1 MKILHLTH
9 TDTRYDN
16 RILKELGA
24 LTEAELYQVTC
35 IGVASDEGAS
45 LSKNELNA
53 NIITL
58 RLITNLVKWA
68 PMPIRH
74 ALMLI
79 ELYVVMSILG
89 VKFKPNI
96 VHCHDTMV
104 LPVGVLIKIISKA
117 KLIYDAHELE
127 SNKNGQTKIL
137 AKATLFIEKI
147 CWRRIDHFITVS
159 DSIISWYEKNL
170 GVKSHS
176 LILNSPLICE
186 VDIVADR
193 YFHRLY
199 DIPSDRLVFVYLGIL
214 GPGRGIDY
222 IIEAFTQENI
232 NSHAVFIGYGE
243 LAVKIKEISTIEK
256 NIHFH
261 DSLPHEEVVSI
272 VKNADVGLCLIENVS
287 LSDYYCLPNKL
298 FEYAFARLPILASDF
313 PDILAVVNKYDL
325 GKVCAINSKSI
336 NKAVHELEFKPPNP
350 ITADLTELGWPEQ
363 AKRLNILYLELLK
376 K

>member
-35 IGVASDEGAS
+35 IGVISDEGAS

-58 RLITNLVKWA
+58 RLITNLPKWA
-68 PMPIRH
+68 PRPIRY

-79 ELYVVMSILG
+79 ELYVRMSILG

-104 LPVGVLIKIISKA
+104 LPIGVLIKSISKA

-137 AKATLFIEKI
+137 AKVTLFLERI
-147 CWRRIDHFITVS
+147 CWRRIDHLITVS

-176 LILNSPLICE
+176 LILNSPFISK
-186 VDIVADR
+186 VDKVADR

-214 GPGRGIDY
+214 GFGRGVDY
-222 IIEAFTQENI
+222 IIEAFSQENI
-232 NSHAVFIGYGE
+232 KSHVVFIGYGE
-243 LAVKIKEISTIEK
+243 LAAKIKENSIK
-256 NIHFH
+256 NNNIHLH
-261 DSLPHEEVVSI
+261 PSVPHEQVVQI

-287 LSDYYCLPNKL
+287 LSDFFCLPNKL

-313 PDILAVVNKYDL
+313 PDISAVVNKYDL
-325 GKVCAINSKSI
+325 GKVCSIDSKSI
-336 NKAVHELEFKPPNP
+336 NQAVHQMELKPPNT
-350 ITADLTELGWPEQ
+350 ITADLIELGWPEQ
-363 AKRLNILYLELLK
+363 AKRLNNLYVELFK
-376 K
+376 Q